1 MQDLLYVGLVVV
13 FFGLSWGFLKL
24 CQRLMPEIDG
34 GVK

>member
-24 CQRLMPEIDG
+24 CQNLMSEIDG
-34 GVK
+34 GVR